1 MDNAS
6 KKAALKELR
15 QLYGYDMAVVKQNGT
30 DIGDETSELE
40 SLALYNL
47 NKRIVEAITEFSSY
61 VGEESSMVSGSIA
74 VLMGAAGDLIA
85 SLEIKHG
92 KVTAGKA
99 ARFGK
104 KYLELQYIKRFGA
117 KK

>member
-61 VGEESSMVSGSIA
+61 VRLNASITTSPYLGSRSI
-74 VLMGAAGDLIA
+74 LTHPSFFIHQQPRFNLI
-85 SLEIKHG
+85 IPTI
-92 KVTAGKA
+92 VV
-99 ARFGK
+99 
-104 KYLELQYIKRFGA
+104 
-117 KK
+117 